1 VRGDEFLRKLRR
13 LGQRRGIEVELVAF
27 RGKGSHAR
35 VYFGNRFAA
44 MKDRRKELPK
54 GLLRAMCRQLGIKP
68 EDLEG

>member
-1 VRGDEFLRKLRR
+1 M
-13 LGQRRGIEVELVAF
+13 ELVAF